1 MFREAG
7 LDGQGRVGG
16 TPYNLETLHRRSR
29 QCRLQGETARGKIIE
44 LHMHANAGGR
54 GRREKGQV
62 AILQDGENTD

>member
-29 QCRLQGETARGKIIE
+29 QCGLQGETARGEMIE
-44 LHMHANAGGR
+44 LHIHARTTHAP
-54 GRREKGQV
+54 
-62 AILQDGENTD
+62 